1 MKKSLLS
8 LIAVV
13 FFLYSFNITAQ
24 TSVTVFNEI
33 LFYDGYAA
41 VVDFPTP
48 DGVIRH
54 RNDLYAKK
62 LTPEQLLE
70 FGDSMTINVTIKAAC
85 DNYDRIGNVNFAFVP
100 KNSIT
105 YIPAEVKRIE
115 LGRFITPF
123 MNKNIEPT
131 QVPYTF
137 SVNNVAKMVKD
148 PAILEN
154 YDIWAELEVFGVPY
168 AANTQVAGCA
178 GRNDVFYGTLE
189 FVSNAETVNATNNYI
204 LPLNFRN
211 DLNNYTVGASDA
223 VGQTVRTIT
232 FNLPEPVSAASFH
245 LITSNHGANSGG
257 EEYRRRIHNIYL
269 DGNLVLTYR
278 PGGISCEPYR
288 IYNTQGNGIYGST
301 PRTDN
306 SWASNSNW
314 CPGQVIPI
322 REIPLGDLAAGTH
335 TFKIHVPAA
344 VFVGQQGYI
353 PVSLYLQG
361 LSNAGSL
368 GNANF
373 QTLTY
378 NLYPNPATHFIN
390 ISASEKVTAV
400 KLYNMLGQ
408 QIGQGNANG
417 IDISQYPKGIYNVQI
432 DFEGNQTASEKI
444 IKN

>member
-1 MKKSLLS
+1 MKKTLLLLIAGFLS
-8 LIAVV
+8 LQ
-13 FFLYSFNITAQ
+13 SFTTKAQ
-24 TSVTVFNEI
+24 TSLTVFNEI

-62 LTPEQLLE
+62 LTPEQLLA

-100 KNSIT
+100 KGNTT
-105 YIPAEVKRIE
+105 YVPGDVKRIE

-137 SVNNVAKMVKD
+137 SVNNVAKIVKD
-148 PAILEN
+148 AAILED

-168 AANTQVAGCA
+168 AANTQVIGCA

-189 FVSNAETVNATNNYI
+189 FVSNGGPADATNNYV

-232 FNLPEPVSAASFH
+232 FNLTAPVVDARFY
-245 LITSNHGANSGG
+245 LITSNHGANAGG
-257 EEYRRRIHNIYL
+257 EEYRRRVHNIYL
-269 DGNLVLTYR
+269 DGNQVLTYR

-288 IYNTQGNGIYGST
+288 IYNTQSNGIYGLT

-322 REIPLGDLAAGTH
+322 REIPVGDLTAGTH
-335 TFKIHVPAA
+335 TFKIDVPAA

-368 GNANF
+368 ANTNF
-373 QTLTY
+373 ENITY
-378 NLYPNPATHFIN
+378 SLFPNPASDFIS
-390 ISASEKVTAV
+390 ISASEKITAV
-400 KLYNMLGQ
+400 KLFNMLGQ
-408 QIGQGNANG
+408 QIGQGDANG
-417 IDISQYPKGIYNVQI
+417 IDISHYPKGIYNVQI
-432 DFEGNQTASEKI
+432 YFENNQTATEKI